1 MNNIKTE
8 SVQQAVN
15 SLQKNEMI
23 LLFDAEDREGETD
36 FVIPATS
43 VTPDHIYKMRKDG
56 GGLICVAIHPTAA
69 KRLGL
74 PYFSDVLQH
83 SDLNGNGQILR
94 RLVEKDGDI
103 PYDSRSSFSLWV
115 NHRDTFTGIGD
126 RDRTLTISRIGT
138 FVNDTLSGNDVD
150 LSSEFRSPGHV
161 SLLRAAS
168 GLVDERTGQTELSVV
183 LAQLA
188 SITPAM
194 AICEMLDGHTGLAL
208 SKQDAI
214 KYGRKNDL
222 VFVEGKD
229 VIEEFKRS
237 LM

>member
-69 KRLGL
+69 KKLGL
-74 PYFSDVLQH
+74 PYFSDVLRH
-83 SDLNGNGQILR
+83 SDFNGNGEILR

-103 PYDSRSSFSLWV
+103 PYDSRSSFSVWV

-138 FVNDTLSGNDVD
+138 FVNDALSGNDVD

-168 GLVDERTGQTELSVV
+168 GLLDERTGQTELSVV

-214 KYGRKNDL
+214 EYARKNNL
-222 VFVEGKD
+222 IFVEGKD
-229 VIEEFKRS
+229 VIEEFNRS

>member
-1 MNNIKTE
+1 MTNIKTE

-36 FVIPATS
+36 FVIPATN

-69 KRLGL
+69 KKLGL

-138 FVNDTLSGNDVD
+138 FVNDALSGNDVD

-214 KYGRKNDL
+214 KYARKNDL

-229 VIEEFKRS
+229 VIEEFNRS
-237 LM
+237 LI

>member
-1 MNNIKTE
+1 MNNIKTK
-8 SVQQAVN
+8 SVQQAVK
-15 SLQKNEMI
+15 SIQKNEMI

-36 FVIPATS
+36 FVIPAS
-43 VTPDHIYKMRKDG
+43 NVTPDHIYQMRRDG

-74 PYFSDVLQH
+74 PYYSDILHH
-83 SDLNGNGQILR
+83 SDLNGNGKILR
-94 RLVEKDGDI
+94 KLVEKDGDI

-126 RDRTLTISRIGT
+126 RDRTLTISRIGN
-138 FVNDTLSGNDVD
+138 VVQDTMSGIDVD

-188 SITPAM
+188 CITPAM

-208 SKQDAI
+208 TKQDAL
-214 KYGRKNDL
+214 KYAKENDL
-222 VFVEGKD
+222 VFIEGKD
-229 VIEEFKRS
+229 VVKEYNRS
-237 LM
+237 LK

>member
-1 MNNIKTE
+1 MSNIKTE

-36 FVIPATS
+36 FVIPAMS

-69 KRLGL
+69 KKLGL

-94 RLVEKDGDI
+94 KLVEKDGDI

-138 FVNDTLSGNDVD
+138 FVNDALSGIDVD

-214 KYGRKNDL
+214 KYARKNDL

-229 VIEEFKRS
+229 VIEEFNRS
-237 LM
+237 LI

>member
-8 SVQQAVN
+8 SVQQAVR

-83 SDLNGNGQILR
+83 SDLNGSGQILR

-138 FVNDTLSGNDVD
+138 FVNDALSGNDVD

-237 LM
+237 LI